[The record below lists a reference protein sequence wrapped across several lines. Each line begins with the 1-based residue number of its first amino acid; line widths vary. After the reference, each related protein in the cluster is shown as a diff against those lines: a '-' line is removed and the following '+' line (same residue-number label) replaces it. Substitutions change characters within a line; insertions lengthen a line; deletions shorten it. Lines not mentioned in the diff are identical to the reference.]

1 MRMSRKILV
10 VTAALIIS
18 VMLWGQHGSVLPS
31 GKAFLSQLQKRD
43 SVLIA
48 DQVKYGFR
56 LEGVKNGTELNLP
69 DMSEIL
75 SDIFADSVEVVNNW
89 KLDTLKVH
97 KRAATNDLEG
107 SVTITSFEEGKYR
120 LPDVY
125 VQRISP
131 DGTTDTLVFE
141 GLPLDVRTM
150 PVDTAS
156 FQVHDIK
163 GQIRYPLTFKELL
176 PYILVIWGIAIIV
189 ILIWAYIRTRK
200 RKENGEASVKEP
212 PYITALKKL
221 DHYRGNKFWA
231 PEKQK
236 QFYSG
241 VTDVLREYIAAR
253 FGVGAMEMTT
263 AEIFDGLKDK
273 EIPQPLLDE
282 ARSLF
287 VMSDLVKF
295 AKLTVTDDE
304 NAKAVPAA
312 VRFVT
317 STWKAE
323 EEADANVNVN
333 DKVGEEK

>member
-189 ILIWAYIRTRK
+189 ILIWAYIRTR
-200 RKENGEASVKEP
+200 SVKK
-212 PYITALKKL
+212 TA
-221 DHYRGNKFWA
+221 RR
-231 PEKQK
+231 Q
-236 QFYSG
+236 
-241 VTDVLREYIAAR
+241 
-253 FGVGAMEMTT
+253 
-263 AEIFDGLKDK
+263 
-273 EIPQPLLDE
+273 
-282 ARSLF
+282 
-287 VMSDLVKF
+287 
-295 AKLTVTDDE
+295 
-304 NAKAVPAA
+304 
-312 VRFVT
+312 
-317 STWKAE
+317 
-323 EEADANVNVN
+323 
-333 DKVGEEK
+333 

>member
-163 GQIRYPLTFKELL
+163 GQIR
-176 PYILVIWGIAIIV
+176 
-189 ILIWAYIRTRK
+189 
-200 RKENGEASVKEP
+200 
-212 PYITALKKL
+212 
-221 DHYRGNKFWA
+221 
-231 PEKQK
+231 
-236 QFYSG
+236 
-241 VTDVLREYIAAR
+241 
-253 FGVGAMEMTT
+253 
-263 AEIFDGLKDK
+263 
-273 EIPQPLLDE
+273 
-282 ARSLF
+282 
-287 VMSDLVKF
+287 
-295 AKLTVTDDE
+295 
-304 NAKAVPAA
+304 
-312 VRFVT
+312 
-317 STWKAE
+317 
-323 EEADANVNVN
+323 
-333 DKVGEEK
+333 